1 MALVVPHGSYPQF
14 RVKKG
19 VMPEFSGAAE
29 VKGETPTG
37 VFDAVNKK
45 FTLKNRPI
53 FKSERVIKNGMEMK
67 RDVDYTLL
75 DKEITFA
82 DDQVP
87 QGVTTNLF
95 VDYKYMRE
103 QVL

>member
-1 MALVVPHGSYPQF
+1 MALVVPHSSYPQF

-37 VFDAVNKK
+37 VFDGVNRK
-45 FTLKNRPI
+45 FTLKKTPI
-53 FKSERVIKNGMEMK
+53 SKSERVIKNGLEMK

-75 DKEITFA
+75 DKEVTFA
-82 DDQVP
+82 GDQIP
-87 QGVTTNLF
+87 QGTSTNLF

-103 QVL
+103 SV